1 MGAQSSAWAGQ
12 VWTQSSLAVRCSVPL
27 SLPTPIRALF
37 EATSASTSAGTSAM
51 GPMLSSLLRPRSP
64 CGSQGVNEWT
74 SCEAAWLYEDAAP
87 AAPAAPAADDKK
99 VVDWNAD
106 KIARKCAAIEVDPD
120 LDIAALRAK
129 AQGNKM
135 TDEEKKERGL
145 LYDTSKAAAVREES
159 EDEDDEGACDMGG
172 DPFEGL

>member
-1 MGAQSSAWAGQ
+1 MGGPASESKLDGN
-12 VWTQSSLAVRCSVPL
+12 VTLSVGL
-27 SLPTPIRALF
+27 TLTADGKVGASI
-37 EATSASTSAGTSAM
+37 EASTA
-51 GPMLSSLLRPRSP
+51 
-64 CGSQGVNEWT
+64 
-74 SCEAAWLYEDAAP
+74 
-87 AAPAAPAADDKK
+87 K

-106 KIARKCAAIEVDPD
+106 KIARKCATIEVDPD

-129 AQGNKM
+129 AQGDKM

-159 EDEDDEGACDMGG
+159 EDEDDEDACDMGG